1 MFSGDWF
8 EFKITSPQQARSWLE
23 DQILKPL
30 GLVMV
35 VTASGQL
42 TLKAMKNPA
51 NQTPVLGFTQGNIIG
66 IPEVRLAP
74 VINALAYRLDADDTA
89 TNTSARTYNTTVTM
103 LQQASYNLFRY
114 LYNHQVEAAGLRTGR
129 GGTLRAFLLGDQLFR
144 RYGFAT
150 PVYQIVT
157 QLGALQP
164 ELKDWV
170 SLTHPLVPDYIGG
183 GRGVTNIPCEIIG
196 RSPDYANG
204 QVRFTLLDMRRAST
218 TSPYEIVPSASMVL
232 PPYSQATEDEQE
244 TYFFITPSTNGVYT
258 EAL

>member
-1 MFSGDWF
+1 M
-8 EFKITSPQQARSWLE
+8 
-23 DQILKPL
+23 
-30 GLVMV
+30 
-35 VTASGQL
+35 
-42 TLKAMKNPA
+42 
-51 NQTPVLGFTQGNIIG
+51 
-66 IPEVRLAP
+66 
-74 VINALAYRLDADDTA
+74 
-89 TNTSARTYNTTVTM
+89 
-103 LQQASYNLFRY
+103 
-114 LYNHQVEAAGLRTGR
+114 
-129 GGTLRAFLLGDQLFR
+129 
-144 RYGFAT
+144 
-150 PVYQIVT
+150 T

-232 PPYSQATEDEQE
+232 PPYSQATEAEQE

-258 EAL
+258 EALSTIF